1 MYVDRQNKVSISQA
15 LSGVGSAAST
25 DLIDLGADRNIGI
38 GEPLAFVVT
47 VDVAAGGT
55 APTLAIA
62 VQADDNSG
70 FSSAATVVS
79 SSTLAAAALTV
90 GAQFVIPIP
99 PDLLTE
105 RFIRLNYTLGGT
117 SPTVTVSAQLQPMKM
132 IQSYV
137 SYPDG
142 FTIS

>member
-1 MYVDRQNKVSISQA
+1 MYIDRQNKVSINQA
-15 LSGVGSAAST
+15 LTATAAST
-25 DLIDLGADRNIGI
+25 DLIDLGADRNIGV
-38 GEPLAFVVT
+38 GEPMAFVVT

-55 APTLAIA
+55 SPTVAIA
-62 VQADDNSG
+62 VQTDDNAS

-79 SSTLAAAALTV
+79 SATLVAAQLVA

-99 PDLLTE
+99 PDLSME
-105 RFIRLNYTLGGT
+105 RFVRLNYTLGGT
-117 SPTVTVSAQLQPMKM
+117 SPTVTVSAQLQPMNM
-132 IQSYV
+132 IQSYF